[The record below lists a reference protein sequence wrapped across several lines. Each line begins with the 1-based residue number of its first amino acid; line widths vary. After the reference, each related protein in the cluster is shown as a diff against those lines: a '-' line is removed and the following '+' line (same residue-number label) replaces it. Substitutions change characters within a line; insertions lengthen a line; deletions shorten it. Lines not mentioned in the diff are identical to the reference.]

1 MSATVWG
8 RQFLSSSLPS
18 KNMNIKIYRRIILVA
33 VFMDMKLV
41 CHNEGQILA
50 ESFGEWGTGEDILV

>member
-1 MSATVWG
+1 
-8 RQFLSSSLPS
+8 
-18 KNMNIKIYRRIILVA
+18 MNIKIYRRIILVA